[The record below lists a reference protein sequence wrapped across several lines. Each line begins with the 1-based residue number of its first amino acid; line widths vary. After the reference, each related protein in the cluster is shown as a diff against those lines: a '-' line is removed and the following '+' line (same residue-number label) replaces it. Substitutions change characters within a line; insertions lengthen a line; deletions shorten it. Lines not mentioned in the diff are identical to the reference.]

1 MVLDVLTGGRCVGRT
16 IYAVTLLTG
25 NFCILDVVQTL
36 RVAQLKAENR
46 IKSSSVVRVDV
57 MNQALHTQALE
68 AEAEARLSRRFLA
81 NISHELR
88 TPLNSVIAFN
98 TLVVEDGDSPCSDSS
113 HVEYC
118 AAALTAAEALLGIIN
133 QVLDYTQLENEMQL
147 SSKLELDNDL
157 FSLRDVLD
165 ELLDIVGSRVNIRK
179 VDFTMD
185 VDLTLLGNE
194 GKDVLFGDSFRLR
207 QCLTNLCDNAIK
219 FSKDVGGEVVVKV
232 FFEKRDFELGPETMD
247 LVVEVIDNGV
257 GIDPEKHFL
266 LFKPFSQ
273 VNSSMARTAHG
284 GTGLGLAITKSI
296 VESMRGT
303 VKCISDG
310 NGNGSTFRMVVPVEV
325 ASPKEARGFIRNETL
340 ENAKDMQIRLAMIK
354 APSTEKL
361 LQMLELWG
369 IPAKNVTDLNFS
381 GLIPSGKELDLV
393 LSKLKADSDKGD
405 NAVWIMDSSV
415 IIAMLNRESRD
426 EASMQLSKVKCIVAG
441 HFDEQALLRKG
452 LGVVGQDT
460 LANWQTITRPLKHSL
475 LLAKLKKPSASTAD
489 GASPVKMTLPKWMN
503 SGSQRKLLVDAQQSA
518 EPDSTKTRILLVDD
532 HVVNQKVALRMIQ
545 KILGANNVE
554 VHVAND
560 GFEAINMVKNNTLI
574 KGLYD
579 VILMD
584 VQMPGCDGLEATT
597 KIREWEA
604 SNKTQRQFICALTA
618 HANKSDVQHCLD
630 SGMDKYMSKPL
641 NLEDFREMLLTDIP
655 SRGSRGGKA

>member
-1 MVLDVLTGGRCVGRT
+1 M
-16 IYAVTLLTG
+16 
-25 NFCILDVVQTL
+25 VQTL

-98 TLVVEDGDSPCSDSS
+98 TLVVEDGESSCSDPS

-118 AAALTAAEALLGIIN
+118 AAALTAAESLLGIIN
-133 QVLDYTQLENEMQL
+133 QVLDYTQVENEMQL
-147 SSKLELDNDL
+147 SSNLELVNDL

-185 VDLTLLGNE
+185 IDLKLLGNE
-194 GKDVLFGDSFRLR
+194 GNDVLFGDSFRLR

-219 FSKDVGGEVVVKV
+219 FSKDIGGEVVVKV
-232 FFEKRDFELGPETMD
+232 FFEKRVEFEVGPDEMD

-296 VESMRGT
+296 VESMKGT

-310 NGNGSTFRMVVPVEV
+310 KGNGSTFRIVVPAEV
-325 ASPKEARGFIRNETL
+325 ASPEEARRFIRNESL
-340 ENAKDMQIRLAMIK
+340 ENAKDIHIRLALIK

-361 LQMLELWG
+361 LQMLGMWG
-369 IPAKNVTDLNFS
+369 IPGGHVTDLNFS
-381 GLIPSGKELDLV
+381 GLIPSEKELQLV
-393 LSKLKADSDKGD
+393 LSKLKADSGKGD
-405 NAVWIMDSSV
+405 NAMWIVDSSV
-415 IIAMLNRESRD
+415 IIALLNRESRD
-426 EASMQLSKVKCIVAG
+426 EASTQLSKVKGIIVG
-441 HFDEQALLRKG
+441 HFDEQSLLRKG

-475 LLAKLKKPSASTAD
+475 LLAKLKKPNASTAD
-489 GASPVKMTLPKWMN
+489 GASPAKVTLPKWMN
-503 SGSQRKLLVDAQQSA
+503 SGSKRKLVVDAQPEHQPQQSTG
-518 EPDSTKTRILLVDD
+518 PDSTKTRILLVDD

-554 VHVAND
+554 VHVAGD
-560 GFEAINMVKNNTLI
+560 GFEAINMVKNNMTT

-597 KIREWEA
+597 KIRELEV
-604 SNKTQRQFICALTA
+604 SNKIQRQFICALTA

-641 NLEDFREMLLTDIP
+641 NLEEFREMLLTDVP